1 MSSGS
6 PGSAGPSG
14 SSSADA
20 PADAP
25 LTRTFV
31 TIIVV
36 EIACIG
42 ALYWL
47 GVYFG

>member
-1 MSSGS
+1 MPSGS
-6 PGSAGPSG
+6 SGPSG
-14 SSSADA
+14 SAGSDGA
-20 PADAP
+20 PVDAP